1 MIALRRTDPATAE
14 RYRLRAGAAL
24 RSVGKPARVA
34 RALGCSERYVQML
47 CSGDR
52 PNALATTAQIIGAL
66 SRAGLPTASLIAY
79 LKSESVGAVMS
90 MSEDALV
97 ANLRALVLAE
107 TEAEGKLNPLQVSLR
122 PDDPDQLAEIERL
135 ALEQAA
141 RLEEL
146 AATAR
151 ELRRK
156 IERRQGTNGRN
167 GRAGR

>member
-1 MIALRRTDPATAE
+1 MIALKRTDPAGTE
-14 RYRLRAGAAL
+14 RYQRRAGAAL
-24 RSVGKPARVA
+24 RAVGKPARVA
-34 RALGCSERYVQML
+34 RALGCSERDVQVL

-52 PNALATTAQIIGAL
+52 PDAVASTAQIIWAV
-66 SRAGLPTASLIAY
+66 SRAGLPPGRRGASI
-79 LKSESVGAVMS
+79 KSDSVGAVMS

-107 TEAEGKLNPLQVSLR
+107 TEAEGELSPLEGDLR
-122 PDDPDQLAEIERL
+122 PDDPDQLADIERL

-141 RLEEL
+141 RLEEM

-151 ELRRK
+151 ELRRE